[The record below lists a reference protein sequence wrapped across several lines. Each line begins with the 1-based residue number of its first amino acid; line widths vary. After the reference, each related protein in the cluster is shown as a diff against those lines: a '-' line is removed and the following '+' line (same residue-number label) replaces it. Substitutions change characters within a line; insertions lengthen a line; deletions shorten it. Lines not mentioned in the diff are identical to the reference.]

1 MVGLGRARRDAVG
14 PAERASALQV
24 LALGL
29 VELQCGRNTVE
40 DRLGGAR
47 EVAAFH
53 PDVVV
58 DADPCE

>member
-1 MVGLGRARRDAVG
+1 
-14 PAERASALQV
+14 V

-29 VELQCGRNTVE
+29 VELQCVRDTVE

>member
-1 MVGLGRARRDAVG
+1 
-14 PAERASALQV
+14 V

-29 VELQCGRNTVE
+29 VELQCVRNAVE
-40 DRLGGAR
+40 DHLAGTS

-58 DADPCE
+58 DAGSVAHLVMVTTLTWHARPPEQDH

>member
-1 MVGLGRARRDAVG
+1 
-14 PAERASALQV
+14 V

-29 VELQCGRNTVE
+29 IELQCVRNSVE
-40 DRLGGAR
+40 DRLGGTR

-58 DADPCE
+58 DADPRQ

>member
-1 MVGLGRARRDAVG
+1 
-14 PAERASALQV
+14 V

-29 VELQCGRNTVE
+29 VELQCVRNTVE

-58 DADPCE
+58 DADPRE